1 MSNQATIQKT
11 DMGWIIE
18 IPDEFADAIGIEKE
32 SLGLL
37 QYKDGQI
44 KVEILSPPS
53 LQLKKSSA
61 RIGEKYKD
69 AFAEMKR
76 LGD

>member
-1 MSNQATIQKT
+1 MSNQTTKQKT
-11 DMGWIIE
+11 DKGWIIE
-18 IPDEFADAIGIEKE
+18 IPDEFADAIGVEKE

-37 QYKDGQI
+37 QYKDGKI
-44 KVEILSPPS
+44 EVEILPPPS
-53 LQLKKSSA
+53 LQIKETSA

-69 AFAEMKR
+69 VFAEMKR